1 MEIFPEGDKLVEA
14 DNMMNQPLS
23 PKDERIVST
32 NPSPDAAITGPTRNA
47 VEPPRSSDTTA
58 DNNTIYPPNN
68 YGSLEQTYFYG
79 GGGYD
84 SGTSSWSGYPQYAGE
99 GLHVVPPVIYG
110 DNSSLGL
117 HSPYGF
123 NSQMAYGQYSPA
135 STPVPQIMV
144 DNQLFSPQ
152 QIPVSP
158 QYYPQQV
165 GSSMPH
171 MSAAIPV
178 SHADMVTHKGH
189 MSMNTLHSHGYYNLP
204 GMFGSGDP
212 LSSPSN
218 STDVGWRTLN
228 SASAYSQ
235 PIATLGSFD
244 PTVGQITQQRPFS
257 GYAFGSDYVGGPYH
271 YDGSF
276 QNLNYGAISSSQPG
290 ANYRNRVSLEKARS
304 QREQDSMFAISG
316 DRNRGPRAS
325 KGKGKGATG
334 NGLLPGAESAPEN
347 NSLSSVAKI
356 SASSSNVNLASY
368 NSADFLT
375 EYENAKFFIIKSFSE
390 DNIHRS
396 IKYGVWA
403 STPHGNR
410 KLDAAYQEAKEKSN
424 CPVFLLFSVNAS
436 GQFCGV
442 AEMTGQVDFEKNAD
456 YWQQDRWT
464 GQFSVRWHIIK
475 DIPNSKFRHILLE
488 NNDNK
493 PVTHSRDSQ
502 EVKLEQGIEMLKL
515 FKEYDAQTSIL
526 DDFEF
531 YDEREKVLQERKS
544 RQQTKPKPSVSESS
558 TDEMLNNISDRLDH
572 ALHLEES
579 CKEVV
584 ATEKSSSVHQ
594 SSKV

>member
-1 MEIFPEGDKLVEA
+1 MEVSSEGNKIVEA
-14 DNMMNQPLS
+14 DIIMNQPLS
-23 PKDERIVST
+23 PKDERIVSV
-32 NPSPDAAITGPTRNA
+32 NPSPDAAITGPSRNA
-47 VEPPRSSDTTA
+47 IEAPRSSEAAA
-58 DNNTIYPPNN
+58 DNKAMHPPYS

-79 GGGYD
+79 GYD
-84 SGTSSWSGYPQYAGE
+84 SGATSWSGYPQYASGAE
-99 GLHVVPPVIYG
+99 GLHVVPPVIFG

-123 NSQMAYGQYSPA
+123 NSPMTYGQYSPA
-135 STPVPQIMV
+135 TTPVPQIIV

-152 QIPVSP
+152 QVPVSP
-158 QYYPQQV
+158 QYYPQPA

-171 MSAAIPV
+171 MSATIPA

-189 MSMNTLHSHGYYNLP
+189 ISMNAPYNHGFYNFH
-204 GMFGSGDP
+204 GMYGSGEH

-218 STDVGWRTLN
+218 STDMGWRTLT
-228 SASAYSQ
+228 SAAAYTQ
-235 PIATLGSFD
+235 PVGTVGSFD
-244 PTVGQITQQRPFS
+244 PSVGQIAQQRSHPGYGLSEYVNGPYPYDGLFHGSSFS
-257 GYAFGSDYVGGPYH
+257 GIPNSQQGASLWNTPSFGKV
-271 YDGSF
+271 
-276 QNLNYGAISSSQPG
+276 
-290 ANYRNRVSLEKARS
+290 RN
-304 QREQDSMFAISG
+304 QREQDSLFASSG

-334 NGLLPGAESAPEN
+334 NDLLPGTQNATEN
-347 NSLSSVAKI
+347 NLMTSSACGVNFASL
-356 SASSSNVNLASY
+356 
-368 NSADFLT
+368 NSEEFPTA
-375 EYENAKFFIIKSFSE
+375 YENAKFFIIKSFSE

-410 KLDAAYQEAKEKSN
+410 KLDAAYQEAKEKGN

-442 AEMTGQVDFEKNAD
+442 AEMVGPVDFDKNAD

-464 GQFSVRWHIIK
+464 GQFAVRWHIIK

-488 NNDNK
+488 NNDHK

-502 EVKLEQGIEMLKL
+502 EVNQEQGIDMLRI
-515 FKEYDAQTSIL
+515 FKEFEAQTSIL

-531 YDEREKVLQERKS
+531 YEEREKVLQERKN
-544 RQQTKPKPSVSESS
+544 RQQAKAKPSVSESL
-558 TDEMLNNISDRLDH
+558 TDEMLNSITDKLDNT
-572 ALHLEES
+572 LHLEES

-584 ATEKSSSVHQ
+584 ATENSSSTHE

>member
-1 MEIFPEGDKLVEA
+1 MADGNLTRSWKNVLNGVKLLEA

-32 NPSPDAAITGPTRNA
+32 NPSPDAAITGPSRNA
-47 VEPPRSSDTTA
+47 IDPPRSSDAAA
-58 DNNTIYPPNN
+58 DNNAMYQSNN
-68 YGSLEQTYFYG
+68 YGSFEQTYFY
-79 GGGYD
+79 GGYD
-84 SGTSSWSGYPQYAGE
+84 SGTSSWSGYPQYAGAE
-99 GLHVVPPVIYG
+99 GLHVVPPVLYG
-110 DNSSLGL
+110 DNPSLGM

-123 NSQMAYGQYSPA
+123 SSQMAYGQYSPA
-135 STPVPQIMV
+135 TTPVPQIMV
-144 DNQLFSPQ
+144 DNQMFSPQ

-158 QYYPQQV
+158 QYYPQPV

-178 SHADMVTHKGH
+178 SHAEMVTHKGH
-189 MSMNTLHSHGYYNLP
+189 MPMNTMHNHGFTICMECLDLVNLCQIHQTLRMLAGELLIQMLHTVNQLLP
-204 GMFGSGDP
+204 LVHLTPQLDRVVMFSM
-212 LSSPSN
+212 
-218 STDVGWRTLN
+218 
-228 SASAYSQ
+228 Q
-235 PIATLGSFD
+235 IA
-244 PTVGQITQQRPFS
+244 QQRPYP
-257 GYAFGSDYVGGPYH
+257 GYGLVSDFVGGPYP

-276 QNLNYGAISSSQPG
+276 QSSNFSAIPNSQPG
-290 ANYRNRVSLEKARS
+290 ANYRSRLSLDKVRS
-304 QREQDSMFAISG
+304 QREQDSMFVISG

-325 KGKGKGATG
+325 KGKGKGNTG
-334 NGLLPGAESAPEN
+334 NGSLPGTESVSEN
-347 NSLSSVAKI
+347 KSLASTTKSGA
-356 SASSSNVNLASY
+356 SASGVNLGSY
-368 NSADFLT
+368 NSVDFPT

-410 KLDAAYQEAKEKSN
+410 KLDGAYLEAKEKGN

-442 AEMTGQVDFEKNAD
+442 AEMAGAVDFETNAE

-464 GQFSVRWHIIK
+464 GQFAVRWHIIK

-502 EVKLEQGIEMLKL
+502 EVKLEQGTEMLKI
-515 FKEYDAQTSIL
+515 FKDYDAQTSIL

-531 YDEREKVLQERKS
+531 YDEREKVLQERKN
-544 RQQTKPKPSVSESS
+544 RQQAKLKPSVSESL
-558 TDEMLNNISDRLDH
+558 TDEMLIIFLTD
-572 ALHLEES
+572 
-579 CKEVV
+579 
-584 ATEKSSSVHQ
+584 
-594 SSKV
+594 